1 MLDFI
6 YLLNLKSWNDW
17 YQERLFPANIWWKY
31 SLSFKRILDIIISNF
46 KNHKYYSIYDEQ
58 TMFSFHCT
66 NSTLSHAQVGHLSVH
81 LLKNGF
87 KAHIHFFG
95 DLDYRFFFR

>member
-17 YQERLFPANIWWKY
+17 YQERLYRSLQIFGENIHFRSREY
-31 SLSFKRILDIIISNF
+31 LISSLVTLKP
-46 KNHKYYSIYDEQ
+46 Q
-58 TMFSFHCT
+58 MFSFHCT

-95 DLDYRFFFR
+95 DLDYRFF

>member
-17 YQERLFPANIWWKY
+17 YQERLYRSLLIYGENIHFRSREY
-31 SLSFKRILDIIISNF
+31 LISSLVTL
-46 KNHKYYSIYDEQ
+46 NHKYYSIYDEQ

-66 NSTLSHAQVGHLSVH
+66 NNTLSHAQVGHLSVH

-87 KAHIHFFG
+87 KAYIHFFG
-95 DLDYRFFFR
+95 DLDYRFF